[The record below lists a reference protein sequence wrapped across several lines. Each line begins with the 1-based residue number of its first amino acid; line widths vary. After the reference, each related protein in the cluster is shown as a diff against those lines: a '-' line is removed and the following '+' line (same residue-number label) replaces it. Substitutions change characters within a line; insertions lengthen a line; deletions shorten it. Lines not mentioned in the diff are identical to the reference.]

1 MSSEGENSSAVLII
15 DQQPEIL
22 LLLSGMLENKGFR
35 TLLARTASEALEIAR
50 RDYLPIDL
58 ILCNTRIHNMMVPD
72 LLTALQEIRPGLR
85 AVLMSAFVEGGIVR
99 ISLAAGSGGLDRD
112 LIAAI
117 RAALRA
123 SRTGAGAAD

>member
-1 MSSEGENSSAVLII
+1 MSSEGENCAAVLIV

-22 LLLSGMLENKGFR
+22 LLLSGVLENNGFR
-35 TLLARTASEALEIAR
+35 TLLARTASEALEITR
-50 RDYLPIDL
+50 RLYLPIDL
-58 ILCNTRIHNMMVPD
+58 ILCNTRIDNMMVSD
-72 LLTALQEIRPGLR
+72 LLTALREVRPGLR
-85 AVLMSAFVEGGIVR
+85 AVWMSAFVDGGIVR

-123 SRTGAGAAD
+123 PQTGTGAAD